1 MLFRSPGSDTTA
13 GPTYWIQRQAAA
25 DQQTA
30 LPQVTI
36 TPVLANNVTF
46 NSLGMVT
53 LNVDGSAPITRIDVT
68 DPSIPTASARP
79 LRVTVSGG
87 QIRMCDP
94 NLSPTADSRGC

>member
-1 MLFRSPGSDTTA
+1 
-13 GPTYWIQRQAAA
+13 
-25 DQQTA
+25 
-30 LPQVTI
+30 
-36 TPVLANNVTF
+36 
-46 NSLGMVT
+46 MVT

-94 NLSPTADSRGC
+94 NLSPTADPRGC